1 MATFDL
7 TMCCRMSNSYEIEHH
22 PELPPIGFEDS
33 PKESVRPLKKKKK
46 RKSRLKGLAIAS
58 QSFNNGS

>member
-1 MATFDL
+1 
-7 TMCCRMSNSYEIEHH
+7 MSNSYEIEHH